1 MASLQIIYNCS
12 VFESSY
18 CCIRFSRE
26 RKSERIKKK
35 FKIQNS
41 IPSFVL
47 LNNANGRWQRMTP
60 DLGQPLVFA
69 AAAGNLHK
77 YLSISDTEEG
87 LKNGDQYHSDLECLI
102 TFGNWF

>member
-35 FKIQNS
+35 FKIQYS

-69 AAAGNLHK
+69 AAAGNVYK
-77 YLSISDTEEG
+77 IYVFSCTEEAF
-87 LKNGDQYHSDLECLI
+87 KNGGQY
-102 TFGNWF
+102 

>member
-18 CCIRFSRE
+18 CCISFSRE
-26 RKSERIKKK
+26 RKYERIEKK
-35 FKIQNS
+35 FKRQNS

-69 AAAGNLHK
+69 AAAGNVHK
-77 YLSISDTEEG
+77 YLYIFR
-87 LKNGDQYHSDLECLI
+87 HRRR
-102 TFGNWF
+102 F

>member
-18 CCIRFSRE
+18 CCISFSRE
-26 RKSERIKKK
+26 RKYERIEKK
-35 FKIQNS
+35 FKRQNS

-60 DLGQPLVFA
+60 DLGQPLIFA
-69 AAAGNLHK
+69 AAAGK
-77 YLSISDTEEG
+77 YLTVIRVSQVIEFLSWG
-87 LKNGDQYHSDLECLI
+87 VKIY
-102 TFGNWF
+102 